1 MSRAFLPKRL
11 MWATVVIAVGYGLSS
26 CGFKPMYAQPDAAGV
41 TPVTSAMSAIQIRPI
56 ADYDGV
62 KLRQMLRESF
72 QPHGP
77 TQHYLY
83 DLDVQMRAVTQELGI
98 RKDAT
103 SSRANRIY
111 SARFALFHNGRRVF
125 GDQVQTIVSYNIA
138 DDQYATVASVS
149 DASDRAIKQIDEQ
162 IKMRIGIYL
171 KSLENKNVTTNAAT
185 ATISATAA
193 ASPAGSPATSI
204 ARASPSAQRVKPT
217 VHWNARSSTLGA
229 GSS

>member
-1 MSRAFLPKRL
+1 MSEPRL
-11 MWATVVIAVGYGLSS
+11 FVRLIWAAVVIAGGCSLAS
-26 CGFKPMYAQPDAAGV
+26 CGFTPMYAKPDSATA

-56 ADYDGV
+56 ADHDGV

-72 QPHGP
+72 QPRGP
-77 TQHYLY
+77 APQYLY

-111 SARFALFHNGRRVF
+111 SARFALFQNGRRVF

-149 DASDRAIKQIDEQ
+149 DASDRAIRQIGEQ
-162 IKMRIGIYL
+162 ITTRVALYL
-171 KSLENKNVTTNAAT
+171 KSQENK
-185 ATISATAA
+185 SADETSKDPV
-193 ASPAGSPATSI
+193 ASAMP
-204 ARASPSAQRVKPT
+204 
-217 VHWNARSSTLGA
+217 
-229 GSS
+229 